1 MTRTSF
7 PPSHP
12 LLKQHQSKAEA
23 AVAPILKYFG
33 DLYRIFNY
41 ERRNLDGSRHKI
53 SAEFKMG
60 VCGQGQMWGKSVCV
74 AEKDRLLKILM
85 HWLGTAPH

>member
-33 DLYRIFNY
+33 DLYRIFNC
-41 ERRNLDGSRHKI
+41 ERWNLDAADINFGK
-53 SAEFKMG
+53 FKMG
-60 VCGQGQMWGKSVCV
+60 VV
-74 AEKDRLLKILM
+74 AKDRCGGKVFAWRRKIDF
-85 HWLGTAPH
+85 